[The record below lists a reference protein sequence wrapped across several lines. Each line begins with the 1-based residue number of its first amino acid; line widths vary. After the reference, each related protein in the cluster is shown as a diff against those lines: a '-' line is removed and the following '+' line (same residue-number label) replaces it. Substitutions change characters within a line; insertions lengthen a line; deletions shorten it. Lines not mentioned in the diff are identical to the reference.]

1 MKTYKADYEDGEFEI
16 FTATN
21 STHAYITACEY
32 EDEHGELFNVFEI
45 DDDYN
50 EIRTVF

>member
-1 MKTYKADYEDGEFEI
+1 MKTYKAVYEDDEI
-16 FTATN
+16 ELFIATHK
-21 STHAYITACEY
+21 THAYSMACEY
-32 EDEHGELFNVFEI
+32 EDEHGELFNVFEL